1 MNYLIDEVASCGK
14 GANATASFLH
24 NYLES
29 FSIGENFFCSYTV
42 TTVHVGQNK
51 AILYLVSE
59 SC

>member
-29 FSIGENFFCSYTV
+29 FSIRENFCSYTV
-42 TTVHVGQNK
+42 TTVHIGQNK

-59 SC
+59 SY